1 MASGHDNLVSEP
13 VTMNSDAEQ
22 VLHVTASNLLY
33 PVTKDLLHRVF
44 YAYGAK
50 KICLY
55 QMETRVEASVQ
66 FQSREDA
73 EYARKTFH
81 GHNIYHGC
89 CQMDFQR
96 ELPSPVATNSSSAPA
111 KRLSPIIMELK
122 ADIEELRVV
131 PKELVTIIQEELV
144 EEKEQSRTKQ
154 EVVVEEMHAEQEVAG
169 GRVMSSITA
178 PLTQSVLLKEIVPHC
193 LPYPRQP
200 HQ

>member
-13 VTMNSDAEQ
+13 VTMNSDAER
-22 VLHVTASNLLY
+22 VHHFTASNLLY
-33 PVTKDLLHRVF
+33 PVTKDLLHQVF

-50 KICLY
+50 KICLH

-81 GHNIYHGC
+81 GHNIYHGR

-96 ELPSPVATNSSSAPA
+96 ELPSLVATNSSSAPA

-144 EEKEQSRTKQ
+144 EEKEQSRTKH
-154 EVVVEEMHAEQEVAG
+154 EVVVEEMHAEQEVVG

-178 PLTQSVLLKEIVPHC
+178 PPT
-193 LPYPRQP
+193 
-200 HQ
+200 